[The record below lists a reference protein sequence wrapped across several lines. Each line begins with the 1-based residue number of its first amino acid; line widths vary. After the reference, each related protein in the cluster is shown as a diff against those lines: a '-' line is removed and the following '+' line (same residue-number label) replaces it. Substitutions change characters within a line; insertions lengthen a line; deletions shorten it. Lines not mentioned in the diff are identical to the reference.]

1 MNRNRKLII
10 PKTEKRRIRNRH
22 KQDLRRETVFQY
34 RVALAILLMIV
45 IGIAVQM
52 LVVGGVVK

>member
-10 PKTEKRRIRNRH
+10 PQKEKRQIRNRH
-22 KQDLRRETVFQY
+22 KQDLRRETVFSY
-34 RVALAILLMIV
+34 RVTLAILLMIV
-45 IGIAVQM
+45 LGIAVQM

>member
-22 KQDLRRETVFQY
+22 KQDLRRETVFSY
-34 RVALAILLMIV
+34 RVALTILLMIAL
-45 IGIAVQM
+45 GIAVQM

>member
-10 PKTEKRRIRNRH
+10 PKTEKHRIRNRH

>member
-10 PKTEKRRIRNRH
+10 PKTEKRGIRNRH
-22 KQDLRRETVFQY
+22 KQDLRRETVFSY
-34 RVALAILLMIV
+34 RVTLAILLMIV

>member
-22 KQDLRRETVFQY
+22 KQDLRRETVFSY

-52 LVVGGVVK
+52 LVVGGAVK

>member
-22 KQDLRRETVFQY
+22 KQDLRRETVFSY